1 MTKRKEVTV
10 VAEQICALC
19 VHARLLN
26 DNEHVL
32 CDKKGIVPI
41 DFSCKKQQTDL
52 TKVNIRRK
60 RTIASLSDLEF

>member
-1 MTKRKEVTV
+1 M
-10 VAEQICALC
+10 AEKICGLC
-19 VHARLLN
+19 VHARILN
-26 DNEHVL
+26 DTEHVL

-41 DFSCKKQQTDL
+41 DFTCKKQQTDL